1 MSQSGSAA
9 RAVLGLL
16 AGMIM
21 GAAAVAFFLL
31 RPSGPQVA
39 TLAPTRARPGEA
51 VTIKGTR
58 FAAVAQSNVVLFG
71 DHAGRVLSSN
81 PGEIRAEVP
90 ELEVAPGSEIRLGVR
105 VLAGDRASNPVDVE
119 IYREQ
124 TGDATDQASQPAAP
138 PSPGAAPTPAPVP
151 VTATPAPKPDD
162 AAAPRRRAA
171 ATPRPPATAPAEPPA
186 TTPPGAAVEGPGP
199 GALPEPPAATRRAF
213 VLERTTATSNKR
225 VNLALAGFDP
235 NGVDVKRA
243 PDIAGRLEFEV
254 SPARVKPGDS
264 YNVKAY
270 LVNDGGK
277 PIRIKQMFV
286 ATTVNGALSA
296 GTMPPRLRD
305 VSPRKREVIGTFS
318 DVWRENTATW
328 AMDITVTSERG
339 DVYKNQV
346 TWK

>member
-1 MSQSGSAA
+1 
-9 RAVLGLL
+9 V
-16 AGMIM
+16 
-21 GAAAVAFFLL
+21 
-31 RPSGPQVA
+31 
-39 TLAPTRARPGEA
+39 
-51 VTIKGTR
+51 
-58 FAAVAQSNVVLFG
+58 
-71 DHAGRVLSSN
+71 
-81 PGEIRAEVP
+81 
-90 ELEVAPGSEIRLGVR
+90 
-105 VLAGDRASNPVDVE
+105 
-119 IYREQ
+119 
-124 TGDATDQASQPAAP
+124 
-138 PSPGAAPTPAPVP
+138 
-151 VTATPAPKPDD
+151 
-162 AAAPRRRAA
+162 
-171 ATPRPPATAPAEPPA
+171 
-186 TTPPGAAVEGPGP
+186 
-199 GALPEPPAATRRAF
+199 GALPEPPAASRRAF

-235 NGVDVKRA
+235 DGVDVKRA

-270 LVNDGGK
+270 LINDGGK

-305 VSPRKREVIGTFS
+305 VSPKKREVIGAFS

>member
-1 MSQSGSAA
+1 M
-9 RAVLGLL
+9 L
-16 AGMIM
+16 M
-21 GAAAVAFFLL
+21 GAAAVAVVLL
-31 RPSGPQVA
+31 RPSGPQVS

-51 VTIKGTR
+51 LTIKGSR
-58 FAAVAQSNVVLFG
+58 FAPAPQSNVVLIG
-71 DHAGRVLSSN
+71 DHTGHVLSANS
-81 PGEIRAEVP
+81 GEIRVEVP
-90 ELEVAPGSEIRLGVR
+90 ELEVAPGGEVRLGVR
-105 VLAGDRASNPVDVE
+105 VLAGDRASAPVDVA

-124 TGDATDQASQPAAP
+124 NGDATEQASLPAASTP
-138 PSPGAAPTPAPVP
+138 PGPAPTPVP
-151 VTATPAPKPDD
+151 VTATPAPRTEEARP
-162 AAAPRRRAA
+162 PRRAA
-171 ATPRPPATAPAEPPA
+171 ATPRPPATAPAAPPPA
-186 TTPPGAAVEGPGP
+186 TPPRPAVEGPKV
-199 GALPEPPAATRRAF
+199 GALPEPPPASRRAF

-235 NGVDVKRA
+235 DGVDVKRA
-243 PDIAGRLEFEV
+243 PDVAGRLEFEV
-254 SPARVKPGDS
+254 SPSRVKPGDPYS
-264 YNVKAY
+264 VKAY

-305 VSPRKREVIGTFS
+305 VAPKKREVIGTFS
-318 DVWRENTATW
+318 DVWRDNTATW

>member
-16 AGMIM
+16 TGMIM
-21 GAAAVAFFLL
+21 GAAAVAVVLL

-58 FAAVAQSNVVLFG
+58 FAPVAQSNVVLFG
-71 DHAGRVLSSN
+71 DHTGRVLSSN

-90 ELEVAPGSEIRLGVR
+90 ELEVAPGSEVRLGVR
-105 VLAGDRASNPVDVE
+105 VLAGDRASNPVDVA

-124 TGDATDQASQPAAP
+124 TGDATEQASTPAASPTPGPAATPGSAPVTAMPAPKTEAAP
-138 PSPGAAPTPAPVP
+138 PP
-151 VTATPAPKPDD
+151 
-162 AAAPRRRAA
+162 RRAA
-171 ATPRPPATAPAEPPA
+171 ATARPPATAPAAPPA
-186 TTPPGAAVEGPGP
+186 TTPPGAAVEGPKL
-199 GALPEPPAATRRAF
+199 GALPEPTAASRRAF

-235 NGVDVKRA
+235 DGVDVKRA

-264 YNVKAY
+264 YSVKAY
-270 LVNDGGK
+270 LINDGGK

-305 VSPRKREVIGTFS
+305 VSPKKREVIGTFA